1 MNPTFI
7 SNISYLRSENNPLF
21 NTTDKTKNYIELKLN
36 QDVNII
42 TSLNQTEQSVLL
54 QTIIGGIYSRLISGE
69 YTELLNTEDLNNSFT
84 HSTSIVECNCN
95 GIAYNISTIFGKDL
109 FFHGLHGTTLKQYD
123 LLNELRNNC
132 FELRMLSLNS
142 DNTYFINMMNFVS
155 RNLEK
160 NQIVSYLDHQC
171 YWIIE
176 NYELLVKKFYDIIE
190 PLINKYSFKL
200 NKSNMKFEITDN
212 DNNTVSFMQL
222 FDCMNKQDS
231 YYLIIL
237 LYTLLTLGKPVVLL
251 LDLKDNTLPSS
262 LITELLSIN
271 KNLQIIITTSN
282 PNVFDNYNTEK
293 HIFTL
298 S

>member
-1 MNPTFI
+1 
-7 SNISYLRSENNPLF
+7 
-21 NTTDKTKNYIELKLN
+21 
-36 QDVNII
+36 
-42 TSLNQTEQSVLL
+42 
-54 QTIIGGIYSRLISGE
+54 
-69 YTELLNTEDLNNSFT
+69 
-84 HSTSIVECNCN
+84 
-95 GIAYNISTIFGKDL
+95 
-109 FFHGLHGTTLKQYD
+109 
-123 LLNELRNNC
+123 
-132 FELRMLSLNS
+132 
-142 DNTYFINMMNFVS
+142 
-155 RNLEK
+155 
-160 NQIVSYLDHQC
+160 
-171 YWIIE
+171 
-176 NYELLVKKFYDIIE
+176 
-190 PLINKYSFKL
+190 
-200 NKSNMKFEITDN
+200 
-212 DNNTVSFMQL
+212 MQL